1 VTLRHASFFSGVGGL
16 DLGFER
22 AGIETVSFS
31 EIDPYASAVLAT
43 HWPNVPNLGD
53 IVKIKEEDIPNAEIY
68 SGGFPCQD
76 LSVAGKRAGFAGSR
90 SSLAFRFLEILER
103 KRPEWVLLE
112 NVPGLLTSNSGR
124 DFARLL
130 DELGELGFGV
140 SWRVLDA
147 QYFGVPQRR
156 RRVFL
161 VGSYG
166 SLRAEEV
173 LYECECGSGDSPSRD
188 EAGTRITRGSRAS
201 SASDRGRIGIDGD
214 GSSVDADGNRASD
227 GLARRSHNRE
237 GLESA
242 EEKDGSLTGG
252 GSDSPQSERIFRD
265 SGTSPTLDTGRA
277 IPHVY
282 RKSARVSA
290 PGSPETWV
298 DDGIANTINTFDVGD
313 IRSTHIV
320 LGTKAIE
327 EEGTSVPDSHRYRCC
342 GNGVVSNVAEWIGR
356 RLVAVDKKYKE
367 AKL

>member
-1 VTLRHASFFSGVGGL
+1 MTLTHASFFSGVGGL

-22 AGIETVSFS
+22 AGIKTVSFS

-43 HWPNVPNLGD
+43 HWPDVPNLGD
-53 IVKIKEEDIPNAEIY
+53 IVKVKEEDIPNAEIY

-76 LSVAGKRAGFAGSR
+76 LSVAGKRRGFAGSR

-130 DELGELGFGV
+130 DEMGELGFGV

-161 VGSYG
+161 IGSYG
-166 SLRAEEV
+166 SLRSEEV
-173 LYECECGSGDSPSRD
+173 LYECECGAGHSPTGD
-188 EAGTRITRGSRAS
+188 EAGTRVTGRSRRS
-201 SASDRGRIGIDGD
+201 SASDCGRIGLRGN
-214 GSSVDADGNRASD
+214 GSSVDADGNRASYE
-227 GLARRSHNRE
+227 LARRLDDRE
-237 GLESA
+237 GLESSQ
-242 EEKDGSLTGG
+242 EKDGSLTGG

-265 SGTSPTLDTGRA
+265 SGTAPTLDTGRA

-282 RKSARVSA
+282 RKSARVSS

-298 DDGIANTINTFDVGD
+298 DDGLANTVNTFDVGD
-313 IRSTHIV
+313 IRATHIV
-320 LGTKAIE
+320 LGTHSVD
-327 EEGTSVPDSHRYRCC
+327 EEGASVPDSHRYRCC

-367 AKL
+367 EAQ